1 MIGNNMRLIILII
14 LSVTI
19 SACSAKRVLVKDCK
33 DAGPDLYNCESVK
46 DL

>member
-1 MIGNNMRLIILII
+1 MRLIIFITLI
-14 LSVTI
+14 LCLVS
-19 SACSAKRVLVKDCK
+19 CSAKRVLVKDCK